1 MTKKTLFLDFD
12 GVLHPYDV
20 YATGGG
26 EPELQCED
34 KSLALFCWAPTL
46 EAILDDIYP
55 AGRIKIVLSTT
66 WAQRTHWT
74 LARNR
79 LPDSLKSRVV
89 GGTHPAPVARG
100 IQIELH
106 AIDYRIPDDSWI
118 ALDDDTYNWPP
129 QHLDK
134 LVRCNPHL
142 GISCLKVQKELR
154 EKLERLLK

>member
-1 MTKKTLFLDFD
+1 MKKTLFLDYD

-20 YATGGG
+20 YATGGDG
-26 EPELQCED
+26 EPELHCED
-34 KSLALFCWAPTL
+34 KSLALFCFAPIL
-46 EAILDDIYP
+46 EAILDDIDP

-74 LARNR
+74 LARNH
-79 LPDSLKSRVV
+79 LPDSLKNRVV
-89 GGTHPAPVARG
+89 SATHPAPVARG

-106 AIDYRIPDDSWI
+106 AMDFGIPDDSWTAI
-118 ALDDDTYNWPP
+118 DDDNYGWPV

-134 LVRCNPHL
+134 LVKCNPHL
-142 GISCLKVQKELR
+142 GISCPKTQKELR